1 MGRGLEVNH
10 RFLSGLIRAA
20 RDSSQDDLL
29 PSSAYSARSE
39 RIGKHFA
46 TDRYLSRGGTVDAA
60 VPPRLACTTSGIA
73 LTTVGC

>member
-1 MGRGLEVNH
+1 VIPVESSAIRTRLLAERADEN
-10 RFLSGLIRAA
+10 LSPGG
-20 RDSSQDDLL
+20 
-29 PSSAYSARSE
+29 AYSARSE

-46 TDRYLSRGGTVDAA
+46 TDRYLARGGTVDAA